1 MSQDSDLWRKD
12 SRSTLGGVPPTDWRS
27 PGPAPG
33 PCISLCRSLGDELA
47 AVRQQKLE
55 QQRRLFEKKQ
65 RRKRQEP
72 LMVQANPDASLRPR
86 RPRRREERG
95 PGESGPVNPYLLEN
109 VPEAHLRAGTHSI
122 QGSVNC
128 GGDCGSERTSRQA
141 LGGADSSDPEL
152 EEVSVEDSPTSPPP
166 SKEMPGT
173 RRRGWPARQRPGEKG
188 LRGRPSR
195 KPPVRPH
202 SRSASTSSGRGEV
215 PQEPSPANT
224 PVHPAEEVPA
234 TLPEEMGAEPESPA
248 APPPAEEEVGE
259 PLPAEGQGSQSDLGT
274 KSKGP
279 GVRPEGGG
287 GRGERGSPPF
297 SIQVLARGRGL
308 PAPTP
313 PPPAFPPE
321 PEEEEEAAAAAAAAA
336 DAEESCETSD
346 LGLERGSDLGLE
358 RGSDLG
364 LERGSDLGLERGS
377 DLGLERGS
385 QQGQD
390 HGDSVSSKEEE
401 EEEAV
406 DGAATVALDP
416 APGGGV
422 GAEAG
427 DIGKVPHTLPR
438 APGPQPGEDMEAYVL
453 RPAPRSWT
461 VQCRITRDRRG
472 MDKGIFPFYYLY
484 QEEPEGKKHFLL
496 AGRKRKRSKT
506 SNYLISL
513 DPTDLSRDGDNFV
526 GKVRSNVL
534 GTKFTIFDNGVN
546 PERKTFMLE
555 STRIREELGA
565 VCYVRAGVTR
575 GRAREEEA
583 APALARDKP
592 GPSLQETNVLGFRG
606 PRKMT
611 IIIPGIDPQNQ
622 RLKVQPQNEQETLLS
637 RLQRGANQGLVL
649 LQNKA
654 PSWSDESG
662 AYVLNFHGRVT
673 RASVKNFQIVHPED
687 PDYLVLQF
695 GRVAPDTFTMDF
707 RFPLCPL
714 QAFAICL
721 SSFDGKLA
729 CE

>member
-1 MSQDSDLWRKD
+1 MEWKEEPAQWLPGRAR
-12 SRSTLGGVPPTDWRS
+12 RSTLGGVPPTDWRS

-274 KSKGP
+274 KK
-279 GVRPEGGG
+279 
-287 GRGERGSPPF
+287 
-297 SIQVLARGRGL
+297 
-308 PAPTP
+308 
-313 PPPAFPPE
+313 

-565 VCYVRAGVTR
+565 VCY
-575 GRAREEEA
+575 
-583 APALARDKP
+583 
-592 GPSLQETNVLGFRG
+592 ETNVLGFRG